1 LSGNKV
7 VSLPLTN
14 GYFDVHFMRKV
25 VGT

>member
-1 LSGNKV
+1 V

-14 GYFDVHFMRKV
+14 GYFDVHYMRKV